1 MKLGCLGY
9 EENSANVKIKK
20 NPSVKKKEDKHEKK
34 KIHSNKSSQFKHLRQ
49 GPFLCRHTEN
59 IESALRCIGRN
70 IVPHLAP
77 EHYL

>member
-34 KIHSNKSSQFKHLRQ
+34 KKKYIQTSHHSLS
-49 GPFLCRHTEN
+49 T
-59 IESALRCIGRN
+59 
-70 IVPHLAP
+70 
-77 EHYL
+77 

>member
-20 NPSVKKKEDKHEKK
+20 NPSVKKKEDKHGKK

-49 GPFLCRHTEN
+49 GPFCAVTPKT
-59 IESALRCIGRN
+59 SSQRC
-70 IVPHLAP
+70 AA
-77 EHYL
+77 

>member
-34 KIHSNKSSQFKHLRQ
+34 KKNTFKQ
-49 GPFLCRHTEN
+49 VIT
-59 IESALRCIGRN
+59 
-70 IVPHLAP
+70 V
-77 EHYL
+77 